1 MSDTDEHQ
9 VVHLWSLDEDV
20 VLVGGDDDF
29 ETVLSG
35 RWGAQRLK
43 TDGLVREALRRMQ
56 LGPVRLTNVGQAPGT
71 GAPGC
76 LILLPVLREVA
87 HLVVRTIA
95 MDDLLGPLLSAHPL
109 SRDAVFRL
117 GAVPADRRFRLVVG
131 TSLVLRADGLV
142 MEVRD
147 SAYRVVVHRPEAVW
161 IVGML
166 TRPCRAEEAVA
177 ALPLPAGVTRGVIGY
192 LLAAGMAVPVDPPH
206 GVMVD
211 PPPGVPVDLAPGFP
225 VDLAPGVPVDPA
237 PGFPADPAPGFPA
250 DPSPGFPADRSP
262 GVTVAPLPGPTVDSP
277 PGFPVD
283 LPPGVP
289 VDPLRVVPPP
299 DAPAPPRYGP
309 SGSSGPPALP
319 APDVS

>member
-1 MSDTDEHQ
+1 M
-9 VVHLWSLDEDV
+9 VHLWSLDEDV

-56 LGPVRLTNVGQAPGT
+56 LGPVRLTNVGRAPGT

-109 SRDAVFRL
+109 SRDAVFHL

-192 LLAAGMAVPVDPPH
+192 LLAAGMAVTVDPLPE
-206 GVMVD
+206 
-211 PPPGVPVDLAPGFP
+211 L
-225 VDLAPGVPVDPA
+225 
-237 PGFPADPAPGFPA
+237 PADP
-250 DPSPGFPADRSP
+250 PSA
-262 GVTVAPLPGPTVDSP
+262 VTVDSP
-277 PGFPVD
+277 SAVTVD
-283 LPPGVP
+283 SPPGVP
-289 VDPLRVVPPP
+289 VDPLPAVAVDSPPGIPVGLAPGAPVVPPPALPPP

-309 SGSSGPPALP
+309 SGSSGLSAFP

>member
-192 LLAAGMAVPVDPPH
+192 LLAAGMAVPVDPP
-206 GVMVD
+206 
-211 PPPGVPVDLAPGFP
+211 
-225 VDLAPGVPVDPA
+225 PGVPVDPA
-237 PGFPADPAPGFPA
+237 PGFPV
-250 DPSPGFPADRSP
+250 DPSPGVP
-262 GVTVAPLPGPTVDSP
+262 VAPLPGATVASP

-283 LPPGVP
+283 PPPGVP

-299 DAPAPPRYGP
+299 GAPAPPRYGP
-309 SGSSGPPALP
+309 SGSSGLPALP

>member
-43 TDGLVREALRRMQ
+43 TDGLAREALRRMQ
-56 LGPVRLTNVGQAPGT
+56 LGPVRLTNVGRAPGT

-117 GAVPADRRFRLVVG
+117 AAVPADRRFRLVVG
-131 TSLVLRADGLV
+131 TTLVLRADGLV

-192 LLAAGMAVPVDPPH
+192 LLAAGMAVA
-206 GVMVD
+206 VD
-211 PPPGVPVDLAPGFP
+211 PPPAGTT
-225 VDLAPGVPVDPA
+225 PA
-237 PGFPADPAPGFPA
+237 P
-250 DPSPGFPADRSP
+250 SP
-262 GVTVAPLPGPTVDSP
+262 GVTVDPRPSLP
-277 PGFPVD
+277 
-283 LPPGVP
+283 
-289 VDPLRVVPPP
+289 DP
-299 DAPAPPRYGP
+299 A
-309 SGSSGPPALP
+309 
-319 APDVS
+319 